1 MSVKCSEVV
10 NYNICLG
17 YYRLI
22 SQMFEE
28 EIKYIKN
35 YKVIL
40 NDYFKKVLNL
50 QVNIGSKL
58 GKPPDEF
65 SNADWL
71 NFGPILKLTQQIP
84 KMIQKQIE
92 NIKTFMDDLDKKT
105 KALDD
110 FLKDKSNIIK
120 RFQLKYDNSNND
132 LIKKYIDVEKIKIS
146 FLNSINKTEDIIG
159 RYYDNKNKLDEAKIT
174 SKSENELKILNEKN
188 KEYESMKKSLISTT
202 KKYEKEYN
210 NIVNKSTK
218 IEDKFLTTINDCIN
232 GIKDVSCD
240 LSIKLNEINVLF
252 FTSIKDSF
260 QKPLDII
267 NANLSNSKNSNE
279 KENMDKTMVNTFNNQ
294 SKLIHLLPEKYNL
307 KSLDSN
313 KTGKN
318 KNSEENYFNSKK
330 CGFVKFED
338 GFEDMSYFEDDIA
351 FYTVKEMF
359 SNFELINY
367 NGVDIDIEEEKKM
380 TKNYISKIIAN
391 MSNLKENNN
400 IKVEEK
406 NNLINLLHK
415 HHNRIILLHKLNDYR
430 AQCQY
435 EIKESDYNILGELF
449 FLLINQS
456 KSEND
461 FHCIEMVIILSKTYY
476 ILKDTKKIYLQNLII
491 DNSKFK
497 TKEFWEELLLYSIS
511 KEVARSNKET
521 DNKLKTKN
529 ENIIFSQLLSSID
542 NMFDFG
548 LDDNLIKE
556 IIEPKIEY
564 YKISDN
570 LKDTI
575 NDVIVSKIKA
585 KNDKKNENNK
595 NIER

>member
-28 EIKYIKN
+28 EIKYIRN

-40 NDYFKKVLNL
+40 NDYFKKALNL

-159 RYYDNKNKLDEAKIT
+159 RYYDNKNKLDAAKIT
-174 SKSENELKILNEKN
+174 SKNENELKILNDKN

-330 CGFVKFED
+330 CGFVRFED

>member
-28 EIKYIKN
+28 EIKYIRN

-159 RYYDNKNKLDEAKIT
+159 RYYDNKNKLDAAKIT
-174 SKSENELKILNEKN
+174 SKNENELKILNDKN

-556 IIEPKIEY
+556 IIEPKITY

>member
-159 RYYDNKNKLDEAKIT
+159 RYYDNKNKLDAAKIT
-174 SKSENELKILNEKN
+174 SKNENELKILNDKN

-330 CGFVKFED
+330 CGFVRFED

-556 IIEPKIEY
+556 IIEPKITY

>member
-40 NDYFKKVLNL
+40 NDYFKKALNL

-105 KALDD
+105 KVLDD

-210 NIVNKSTK
+210 NIVNKSIK

-279 KENMDKTMVNTFNNQ
+279 KENMDKIMVNTFNNQ

-330 CGFVKFED
+330 CGFVRFED

-556 IIEPKIEY
+556 IIEPKITY

>member
-105 KALDD
+105 KVLDD

-159 RYYDNKNKLDEAKIT
+159 RYYDNKNKLDAAKIT
-174 SKSENELKILNEKN
+174 SKNENELKILNDKN

-267 NANLSNSKNSNE
+267 NANLLNSKNKRINTKINE
-279 KENMDKTMVNTFNNQ
+279 K
-294 SKLIHLLPEKYNL
+294 
-307 KSLDSN
+307 
-313 KTGKN
+313 
-318 KNSEENYFNSKK
+318 
-330 CGFVKFED
+330 
-338 GFEDMSYFEDDIA
+338 
-351 FYTVKEMF
+351 
-359 SNFELINY
+359 
-367 NGVDIDIEEEKKM
+367 
-380 TKNYISKIIAN
+380 
-391 MSNLKENNN
+391 
-400 IKVEEK
+400 
-406 NNLINLLHK
+406 
-415 HHNRIILLHKLNDYR
+415 RI
-430 AQCQY
+430 
-435 EIKESDYNILGELF
+435 
-449 FLLINQS
+449 
-456 KSEND
+456 
-461 FHCIEMVIILSKTYY
+461 
-476 ILKDTKKIYLQNLII
+476 
-491 DNSKFK
+491 
-497 TKEFWEELLLYSIS
+497 
-511 KEVARSNKET
+511 
-521 DNKLKTKN
+521 
-529 ENIIFSQLLSSID
+529 
-542 NMFDFG
+542 
-548 LDDNLIKE
+548 
-556 IIEPKIEY
+556 
-564 YKISDN
+564 
-570 LKDTI
+570 
-575 NDVIVSKIKA
+575 
-585 KNDKKNENNK
+585 
-595 NIER
+595 

>member
-28 EIKYIKN
+28 EIKYIRN

-40 NDYFKKVLNL
+40 NDYFKKALNL

-105 KALDD
+105 KVLDD

-210 NIVNKSTK
+210 NIVNKSIK

-279 KENMDKTMVNTFNNQ
+279 KENMDKIMVNTFNNQ

-330 CGFVKFED
+330 CGFVRFED

>member
-159 RYYDNKNKLDEAKIT
+159 RYYDNKNKLDAAKIT
-174 SKSENELKILNEKN
+174 SKNENELKILNDKN

-556 IIEPKIEY
+556 IIEPKITY

>member
-40 NDYFKKVLNL
+40 NDYFKKALNL

-105 KALDD
+105 KVLDD

-159 RYYDNKNKLDEAKIT
+159 RYYDNKNKLDAAKIT
-174 SKSENELKILNEKN
+174 SKNENELKILNDKN

-279 KENMDKTMVNTFNNQ
+279 KENMDKIMVNTFNNQ

-330 CGFVKFED
+330 CGFVRFED

-556 IIEPKIEY
+556 IIEPKITY

>member
-28 EIKYIKN
+28 EIKYIRN

-40 NDYFKKVLNL
+40 NDYFKKALNL

-92 NIKTFMDDLDKKT
+92 NIKTFMDDLDIKT
-105 KALDD
+105 KVLDD

-159 RYYDNKNKLDEAKIT
+159 RYYDNKNKLDAAKIT
-174 SKSENELKILNEKN
+174 SKNENELKILNDKN

-279 KENMDKTMVNTFNNQ
+279 KENMDKIMVNTFNNQ

-556 IIEPKIEY
+556 IIEPKITY

>member
-17 YYRLI
+17 YFRLI

-28 EIKYIKN
+28 EIKYIRN

-58 GKPPDEF
+58 GKPPDDF
-65 SNADWL
+65 NNADWL
-71 NFGPILKLTQQIP
+71 NFGPVLKLTQQIP

-105 KALDD
+105 KTLDD

-120 RFQLKYDNSNND
+120 RFQLKYDEQNNN

-146 FLNSINKTEDIIG
+146 FFNSINKTEDIIG
-159 RYYDNKNKLDEAKIT
+159 RYYDNKNKLDTAKKT
-174 SKSENELKILNEKN
+174 SKSENELKILNDKN

-210 NIVNKSTK
+210 DIVNKSTK
-218 IEDKFLTTINDCIN
+218 IEDKFLVTINDCIN
-232 GIKDVSCD
+232 GIKDVSSD
-240 LSIKLNEINVLF
+240 LSDKLNEINVLF

-260 QKPLDII
+260 QAPLDII
-267 NANLSNSKNSNE
+267 NKNLSNSKNINE
-279 KENMDKTMVNTFNNQ
+279 KENMDQIIINTFNNQ

-307 KSLDSN
+307 KSMDLN
-313 KTGKN
+313 KTDENKN
-318 KNSEENYFNSKK
+318 KEENYFNSKK
-330 CGFVKFED
+330 CGFVRFED

-351 FYTVKEMF
+351 FDTVKEMLK
-359 SNFELINY
+359 NFELINY
-367 NGVDIDIEEEKKM
+367 NGVDIDIEEEKKI

-391 MSNLKENNN
+391 MSNPKENNN
-400 IKVEEK
+400 IKAEEK
-406 NNLINLLHK
+406 NNLINLLNK

-430 AQCQY
+430 ALCQY
-435 EIKESDYNILGELF
+435 EIKENDYNILGELF

-461 FHCIEMVIILSKTYY
+461 FHCIEMVIILSKTYF
-476 ILKDTKKIYLQNLII
+476 IIKDSKKIYLQNLII

-511 KEVARSNKET
+511 KEVARSNKES

-548 LDDNLIKE
+548 LDENLIKE
-556 IIEPKIEY
+556 IIEPKITY

>member
-159 RYYDNKNKLDEAKIT
+159 RYYDNKNKLDAAKIT
-174 SKSENELKILNEKN
+174 SKNENELKILNDKN

>member
-40 NDYFKKVLNL
+40 NDYFKKALNL

-159 RYYDNKNKLDEAKIT
+159 RYYDNKNKLDAAKIT
-174 SKSENELKILNEKN
+174 SKNENELKILNDKN

-556 IIEPKIEY
+556 IIEPKITY

>member
-28 EIKYIKN
+28 EIKYIRN

-40 NDYFKKVLNL
+40 NDYFKKALNL

-105 KALDD
+105 KVLDD

-159 RYYDNKNKLDEAKIT
+159 RYYDNKNKLDAAKIT
-174 SKSENELKILNEKN
+174 SKNENELKILNDKN

-210 NIVNKSTK
+210 NIVNKSIK

-330 CGFVKFED
+330 CGFVRFED

>member
-40 NDYFKKVLNL
+40 NDYFKKALNL

-159 RYYDNKNKLDEAKIT
+159 RYYDNKNKLDAAKIT
-174 SKSENELKILNEKN
+174 SKNENELKILNDKN

>member
-40 NDYFKKVLNL
+40 NDYFKKALNL

-105 KALDD
+105 KVLDD

-159 RYYDNKNKLDEAKIT
+159 RYYDNKNKLDAAKIT
-174 SKSENELKILNEKN
+174 SKNENELKILNDKN

-210 NIVNKSTK
+210 NIVNKSIK

-279 KENMDKTMVNTFNNQ
+279 KENMDKIMVNTFNNQ

-330 CGFVKFED
+330 CGFVRFED

-556 IIEPKIEY
+556 IIEPKITY

>member
-105 KALDD
+105 KVLDD

-159 RYYDNKNKLDEAKIT
+159 RYYDNKNKLDAAKIT
-174 SKSENELKILNEKN
+174 SKNENELKILNDKN

-330 CGFVKFED
+330 CGFVRFED

-556 IIEPKIEY
+556 IIEPKITY

>member
-28 EIKYIKN
+28 EIKYIRN

-40 NDYFKKVLNL
+40 NDYFKKALNL

-105 KALDD
+105 KVLDD

-210 NIVNKSTK
+210 NIVNKSIK

-279 KENMDKTMVNTFNNQ
+279 KENMDKIMVNTFNNQ

-330 CGFVKFED
+330 CGFVRFED

-556 IIEPKIEY
+556 IIEPKITY

>member
-28 EIKYIKN
+28 EIKYIRN

-40 NDYFKKVLNL
+40 NDYFKKALNL

-105 KALDD
+105 KVLDD

-210 NIVNKSTK
+210 NIVNKSIK

-330 CGFVKFED
+330 CGFVRFED

-556 IIEPKIEY
+556 IIEPKITY